1 MFARGGFSFHP
12 ARFSA
17 YPANLPNPIIPTLAR
32 PPLTPIIPAHT
43 RYPGVGDVPVFLSDQ
58 FPALLS
64 LLFPLHTK
72 FLSATPLFPLLTQKQ
87 GGYTPTKM
95 SARRHFLSL
104 FSQSSHSALLLF
116 NHLRTLSFFVS
127 NLSPTLPISSALLSQ
142 KQGVHPLWSNQSLRS
157 FTSST
162 SFTSFSSI
170 HRPFTILLPHLHPS
184 FSLSCH
190 NHPRSGDQLLHHA
203 YRYPNAY
210 GTLLP
215 MRSAPRD
222 SFMKRVLIIED
233 DRDIVELVRYNLANE
248 GFQVNAA
255 FDGSS
260 GLSTLK
266 KTPPDL
272 LLLDLMLPK
281 MSGLDICREIRK
293 DESLNRLPV
302 LMLTARGDEADR
314 VVGLEMGADDYVTK
328 PFSPRELIARVKA
341 LLRRA
346 EPPVDSPR
354 VIEIG
359 RLAIDPASYRVSHSG
374 KPVPLSTLEFRLL
387 YYLASRPNR
396 VFTRDQLLDAV
407 WGTDRFVTP
416 RSVDVYVRRLR
427 EKIESDPENPLHLKT
442 VRGAGYLFETRA
454 A

>member
-1 MFARGGFSFHP
+1 
-12 ARFSA
+12 
-17 YPANLPNPIIPTLAR
+17 
-32 PPLTPIIPAHT
+32 
-43 RYPGVGDVPVFLSDQ
+43 
-58 FPALLS
+58 
-64 LLFPLHTK
+64 
-72 FLSATPLFPLLTQKQ
+72 
-87 GGYTPTKM
+87 
-95 SARRHFLSL
+95 
-104 FSQSSHSALLLF
+104 
-116 NHLRTLSFFVS
+116 
-127 NLSPTLPISSALLSQ
+127 
-142 KQGVHPLWSNQSLRS
+142 
-157 FTSST
+157 
-162 SFTSFSSI
+162 
-170 HRPFTILLPHLHPS
+170 
-184 FSLSCH
+184 
-190 NHPRSGDQLLHHA
+190 
-203 YRYPNAY
+203 
-210 GTLLP
+210 
-215 MRSAPRD
+215 
-222 SFMKRVLIIED
+222 MKRVLIIED

-346 EPPVDSPR
+346 EPAVDSPR

-374 KPVPLSTLEFRLL
+374 KPVALSTLEFRLL

-407 WGTDRFVTP
+407 WRDTAYVTP
-416 RSVDVYVRRLR
+416 RSVDVYVRRIR
-427 EKIESDPENPLHLKT
+427 EKIEADPEDPRYIRT
-442 VRGAGYLFETRA
+442 VRGAGYRFEA
-454 A
+454 PK